1 VAEVAHTRLDGVV
14 CTRKRFTFAA
24 GGGVRRAAGVIGA
37 AVLLLAL
44 GECAAAAWSLASTA
58 GLSGTQSVSGAWS
71 GQGPKSLPIRAWT
84 EGNQTKP
91 LVRDRRTRT
100 QTQQCLLATIAYTFG
115 VCRQNELLFRALAAK
130 CPLPRTRRVGA
141 PRLQGRGIGATLGL
155 AEKVSVF

>member
-1 VAEVAHTRLDGVV
+1 VAHTRLDGVV
-14 CTRKRFTFAA
+14 CTRKCFTLAA

-37 AVLLLAL
+37 AVLLLAI

-84 EGNQTKP
+84 EEQTKP

-100 QTQQCLLATIAYTFG
+100 LTQQCLLATIAYAFC

-130 CPLPRTRRVGA
+130 CPLPRTRIIGA
-141 PRLQGRGIGATLGL
+141 PRLQGRGNGATLGL
-155 AEKVSVF
+155 AEKVSFF